1 VVALTAGV
9 LLFVLPSGRPGRAVL
24 DWKDAEEGLPWGVLL
39 LFGGGLSLAA
49 SVASSGLDK
58 WFGQQVIGLGVLPIV
73 ALIAA
78 VTLIVLFLTEITSNT
93 ATAATFIPILG
104 GVALGIG
111 IDPMTLLIPAALA
124 ATCAFMLPVGTPP
137 NAIVFG
143 TGAVSIAEMAR
154 GGLLLNLVGVMLITI
169 LTVLLGP
176 WALGLVIP

>member
-1 VVALTAGV
+1 M
-9 LLFVLPSGRPGRAVL
+9 PSGKPRGAVL
-24 DWKDAEEGLPWGVLL
+24 DWTDAEKGIPWGVLL
-39 LFGGGLSLAA
+39 LFGGGLSLAG

-58 WFGQQVIGLGVLPIV
+58 WFGQQVIGLGVLPAV
-73 ALIAA
+73 ALIAT

-111 IDPMTLLIPAALA
+111 IDPMTLLIPAAFA

-143 TGAVSIAEMAR
+143 TGTVTIAEMAR
-154 GGLLLNLVGVMLITI
+154 GGLLLNLVGVLLITVSTI
-169 LTVLLGP
+169 LLGP
-176 WALGLVIP
+176 WALGMIVG